1 VSRQSGSGA
10 APPLIETKLLPPRGR
25 AELVARPRLLRTLDE
40 LSSTALTL
48 VDAPVGFGKTV
59 LAQSWGAQADTA
71 IAWVSMDAADDDPVR
86 LWTYVA
92 TAVDRIRSGLG
103 RGALSRLRAA
113 GASPEAA
120 VDELVNGITAFGQ
133 PLALVLDDLHTLKSA
148 ACLRSF
154 EHAVERLPP
163 HARIVATTRSDPGIA
178 LGRLRARGALGEI
191 RAGELAFTI
200 GEARELVVGQ
210 ERIALTDG
218 DVEMLVDRTEGWP
231 AGLYLA
237 ALWLRTLEDP
247 SAGVRDFHGDHRHV
261 ADYLTGEVLDT
272 LEPTTRNFLLRTSI
286 LGRFNGA
293 LCDAV
298 LDRTGSA
305 RLIADLARSNLFL
318 IGLDSH
324 GEWFRY
330 HHLFG
335 ELLQLELGLVDPA
348 AANLL
353 HLRASAWCR
362 DHGFIEEALEHA
374 HAAGDDESVATMLVE
389 RHNDLMRTGRQATL
403 LRWLGELPPARIL
416 ESPILAPVGALASGL
431 LGREAEERRRFVA
444 LATRAREERPD
455 EWTPYLEAGLG
466 LALVI
471 SVTDDVGAAVAAA
484 RVTAEIGREVDE
496 IGVPALANLGFLLFL
511 SGELAEARLA
521 AQEAVDRPEAP
532 ARPHGYVY
540 ALSTLALVEAEIG
553 VPRDSESKARQALV
567 AASAS
572 EIAETGSGGLAR
584 LALAAALSVS
594 GRLPDAEREAVL
606 GERLR
611 RQTERDAS
619 HLYALLVLADIRAQR
634 GRLTR
639 AAADLER
646 AIAGLKRFRDAGV
659 LMDLAARVERRIEDG
674 RLVNGSLEEAPSAA
688 ELSVLRLLASDLSQR
703 EIGSQLFLSVNTV
716 KTHSR
721 ALYRK
726 LGATSREAAVARA
739 TALGLLD
746 GDESPG

>member
-1 VSRQSGSGA
+1 VGSGG

-25 AELVARPRLLRTLDE
+25 AELVARPRLLQTLDG
-40 LSSTALTL
+40 LSSAALTL

-71 IAWVSMDAADDDPVR
+71 IAWVSIDAADDDPVR

-103 RGALSRLRAA
+103 RRALSRLSAV
-113 GASPEAA
+113 GAPPEAA
-120 VDELVNGITAFGQ
+120 VDELVNGIAAFGQ
-133 PLALVLDDLHTLKSA
+133 PLALVLDDLHTLKSD

-154 EHAVERLPP
+154 EHAVERLPA
-163 HARIVATTRSDPGIA
+163 HARIVATTRSDPAIA

-200 GEARELVVGQ
+200 DEARALVVGQ
-210 ERIALTDG
+210 ERIALSDS
-218 DVEMLVDRTEGWP
+218 DIEMLVDRTEGWP

-272 LEPTTRNFLLRTSI
+272 LEPATREFLLRTSV

-362 DHGFIEEALEHA
+362 NHRFVEEALEHA
-374 HAAGDDESVATMLVE
+374 HAAGDEESVATILVE

-416 ESPILAPVGALASGL
+416 ERPILAPVGALASGL
-431 LGREAEERRRFVA
+431 LGREAEERRRFLA

-466 LALVI
+466 LALAI
-471 SVTDDVGAAVAAA
+471 SVNHDLGAAVAAA
-484 RVTAEIGREVDE
+484 RVTAEIGRDVDE
-496 IGVPALANLGFLLFL
+496 IGVPALANLGLLLFL
-511 SGELAEARLA
+511 SGEHAEARLA
-521 AQEAVDRPEAP
+521 AQEAVNRPEAP
-532 ARPHGYVY
+532 ARPHGHVY
-540 ALSTLALVEAEIG
+540 ALATLALVEAEIG
-553 VPRDSESKARQALV
+553 VPRDAESKARQALAV
-567 AASAS
+567 ASAS
-572 EIAETGSGGLAR
+572 GIDETGSGGLAR

-594 GRLPDAEREAVL
+594 GRLPDAEREAVR

-611 RQTERDAS
+611 RQTEPDAS
-619 HLYALLVLADIRAQR
+619 HLYALLALADIRAQR
-634 GRLTR
+634 GQLSR
-639 AAADLER
+639 ASGDLER
-646 AIAGLKRFRDAGV
+646 ARTVLEGFRDAGG
-659 LMDLAARVERRIEDG
+659 LNELAARVERRIEDA
-674 RLVNGSLEEAPSAA
+674 RLVNGPLEEAPSAA

-703 EIGSQLFLSVNTV
+703 EIGSELFLSVNTV
-716 KTHSR
+716 KTHTR

-726 LGATSREAAVARA
+726 LGTTSREAAVARA

>member
-1 VSRQSGSGA
+1 MRSGG

-25 AELVARPRLLRTLDE
+25 AELVARPRLLRTLDG
-40 LSSTALTL
+40 LSSAALTL

-59 LAQSWGAQADTA
+59 LAQSWGAQADAA
-71 IAWVSMDAADDDPVR
+71 IAWVSIDAADDDPVR

-113 GASPEAA
+113 GAPPEAA
-120 VDELVNGITAFGQ
+120 VDELVNGIAAFGQ
-133 PLALVLDDLHTLKSA
+133 PLALVLDDLHTLQSD

-154 EHAVERLPP
+154 EHAVERLPA
-163 HARIVATTRSDPGIA
+163 HARIVATTRSDPAIA
-178 LGRLRARGALGEI
+178 LGRLRAGGALGEI

-200 GEARELVVGQ
+200 EEARELVVGQ
-210 ERIALTDG
+210 ERIALTDR
-218 DVEMLVDRTEGWP
+218 DIEMLVDRTEGWP

-272 LEPTTRNFLLRTSI
+272 LDPGTRDFLLRTSI

-293 LCDAV
+293 LSDAV

-335 ELLQLELGLVDPA
+335 ELLQLELGLIDPS

-362 DHGFIEEALEHA
+362 NHGFIEEALEHA
-374 HAAGDDESVATMLVE
+374 HAAGDEESVATMLVE
-389 RHNDLMRTGRQATL
+389 GHNDLMRTGRQATL
-403 LRWLGELPPARIL
+403 LRWLAEVPPARIL
-416 ESPILAPVGALASGL
+416 ESPVLAPVGALASGL
-431 LGREAEERRRFVA
+431 LGREAEERRRFIA

-455 EWTPYLEAGLG
+455 DWTPYLEAGLG
-466 LALVI
+466 LALAI
-471 SVTDDVGAAVAAA
+471 SVNDDLGAAVAAA
-484 RVTAEIGREVDE
+484 RVTADIGREVDE
-496 IGVPALANLGFLLFL
+496 IGVAALANLGLLLFL
-511 SGELAEARLA
+511 SGEHAEARLT
-521 AQEAVDRPEAP
+521 AQEAVNRPEAP

-540 ALSTLALVEAEIG
+540 ALATLALIEAEIG
-553 VPRDSESKARQALV
+553 VPREAESKARQALA

-572 EIAETGSGGLAR
+572 GTAETGSGGLAR

-594 GRLPDAEREAVL
+594 GRLPDAEREAVR

-611 RQTERDAS
+611 RQTEPDAS
-619 HLYALLVLADIRAQR
+619 HLYALLALADIRAQR
-634 GRLTR
+634 GQLSR
-639 AAADLER
+639 ATGDLER
-646 AIAGLKRFRDAGV
+646 ARTVLEGFRDAGA
-659 LMDLAARVERRIEDG
+659 LKDLAARVERRIDDA
-674 RLVNGSLEEAPSAA
+674 RLATRQLEEAPSAA
-688 ELSVLRLLASDLSQR
+688 ELGVLRLLAGDLSQR
-703 EIGSQLFLSVNTV
+703 EIGSELFLSVNTV
-716 KTHSR
+716 KTHTRS
-721 ALYRK
+721 LYRK
-726 LGATSREAAVARA
+726 LGATSREEAVTRA

-746 GDESPG
+746 GNESPG